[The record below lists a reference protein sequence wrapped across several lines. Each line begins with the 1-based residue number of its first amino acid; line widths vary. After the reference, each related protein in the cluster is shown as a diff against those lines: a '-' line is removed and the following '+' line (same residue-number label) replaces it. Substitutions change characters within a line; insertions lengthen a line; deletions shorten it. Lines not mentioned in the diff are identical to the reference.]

1 MKGFKTFILAMV
13 TMSMLS
19 LNVFASDLDS
29 VINQANTG
37 LVEEVI
43 VEQVEESESTEQ
55 STDGTVE
62 GMDLYEGM
70 KEITNNV
77 TNKEIIDEAYGAVD
91 LKYSEKAA
99 ILNEAIGKATGFVI
113 QIIAYCIICFL
124 GVNTLIDM
132 MYIIIPVSRF
142 IFVKSENNGI
152 MSGSMNNMSTTN
164 SGGQFTSVGG
174 SSFNQNGLYNG
185 NQLGGTANVPDK
197 SRFVSPEA
205 LNAVANS
212 EYGKPAGA
220 LRAYTKDLVIKSVLV
235 AVLLTL
241 ILSGVLIDFGF
252 VIGDLIVNLI
262 SGVKGN
268 I

>member
-1 MKGFKTFILAMV
+1 MKGFKTFILAMITV
-13 TMSMLS
+13 TMLS

-37 LVEEVI
+37 LVEEVNG
-43 VEQVEESESTEQ
+43 EQVEESESTEQ
-55 STDGTVE
+55 STEGTAE
-62 GMDLYEGM
+62 GEDLYEGIA
-70 KEITNNV
+70 EITNSV
-77 TNKEIIDEAYGAVD
+77 TNKNIIDGTTEAVD

-113 QIIAYCIICFL
+113 QIIAYCIVCFL

-132 MYIIIPVSRF
+132 MYITIPVSRF
-142 IFVKSENNGI
+142 IFVKPENNG
-152 MSGSMNNMSTTN
+152 MLSGSMNNMSTTN

-212 EYGKPAGA
+212 EDGKPAGA

-235 AVLLTL
+235 AILLTL
-241 ILSGVLIDFGF
+241 ILSGVLLDLGF
-252 VIGDLIVNLI
+252 VIGDVIVNLI

>member
-1 MKGFKTFILAMV
+1 MKGFKTFILTMITV
-13 TMSMLS
+13 TMLS

-29 VINQANTG
+29 VINQANIG
-37 LVEEVI
+37 LGDEVT

-55 STDGTVE
+55 STDGTAE
-62 GMDLYEGM
+62 GEDLYEGM
-70 KEITNNV
+70 KEITNSV

-99 ILNEAIGKATGFVI
+99 ILNEAIGKAAGFVI
-113 QIIAYCIICFL
+113 QIIAYCIVCFL

-132 MYIIIPVSRF
+132 MYITIPVSRF
-142 IFVKSENNGI
+142 IFVKPENNGI
-152 MSGSMNNMSTTN
+152 MNGSMNNTSTAN
-164 SGGQFTSVGG
+164 SGGQFTAAGG
-174 SSFNQNGLYNG
+174 STLNQTSLYDG

-197 SRFVSPEA
+197 SRLVSPEA

-235 AVLLTL
+235 AILLTL
-241 ILSGVLIDFGF
+241 ILSGVLLDLGF
-252 VIGDLIVNLI
+252 VIGDVIVNLI